1 MDTKNLIKKTMTLL
15 MIAIVSTGAIFA
27 KSVTPKQNDKGKWG
41 MVDNTGKWV
50 AKAEYTT
57 IEPYKDGYYLM
68 QKDGKWGLIRPDG
81 KKALDCKYK
90 HEMLSAVGYI
100 FAQEADNSSKWQAW
114 DKLADSGNKTSLKN
128 VSIKHV
134 NDTIQIISGEIG
146 SSYISIENS
155 KKYIQSIVDLR
166 RNGGQFSFLTTKGG
180 IAISGVSSAK
190 HLVGDIYACSHQRGC
205 DIYDLSTGKYIA
217 SVNSSALSQPMPTDQ
232 TLLVL
237 PVDYYNNKYLSNTG
251 KIYKDTLNRFDWQEN
266 RLIAD
271 GKGKYGLVDK
281 TGRNIIIPVEYD
293 AIICDQ
299 GNYKRIENGSIS
311 NNDNYYLRKG
321 SLWGIYASVNNSLK
335 MLTECIYPYCVED
348 GQKHI
353 PFKYLTYCEN
363 QNQPWDACFVVMSNG
378 KAGILDN
385 FGKEIVPC
393 KYDGGGFSDN
403 PRLGYLYD
411 NGKTITYNPL
421 DKGTTTRKY
430 SNYKRFIGAKS
441 YYRVEQNGKFGV
453 VDDKD
458 NLILPIKYSQIT
470 EAITSDNG
478 HLDDAFHVWDA
489 DGRIGVAKVING
501 KGKEIVPCAG
511 NYDRIW
517 GYEPYGII
525 VIKNGKQGCIKENGA
540 TFCRPVYDGH
550 INGLKRIG
558 FIKNSATS
566 NDVTVDIYDYNG
578 KYLTTVNVGSSYLD
592 QRWFVQ
598 KYLM

>member
-1 MDTKNLIKKTMTLL
+1 METSLYVPYENICLLEPYTDYWLVDLKFQYGYIANEDASSINIDIEKNL
-15 MIAIVSTGAIFA
+15 A
-27 KSVTPKQNDKGKWG
+27 
-41 MVDNTGKWV
+41 
-50 AKAEYTT
+50 
-57 IEPYKDGYYLM
+57 
-68 QKDGKWGLIRPDG
+68 
-81 KKALDCKYK
+81 
-90 HEMLSAVGYI
+90 
-100 FAQEADNSSKWQAW
+100 
-114 DKLADSGNKTSLKN
+114 
-128 VSIKHV
+128 
-134 NDTIQIISGEIG
+134 
-146 SSYISIENS
+146 
-155 KKYIQSIVDLR
+155 YIQSIVDLR

-180 IAISGVSSAK
+180 IAIIGVSSAK

-217 SVNSSALSQPMPTDQ
+217 SINSSTLSQPMPTDQ

-251 KIYKDTLNRFDWQEN
+251 KIYKDTLNRFDMQEN

-281 TGRNIIIPVEYD
+281 TGRNIKIPVEYD

-353 PFKYLTYCEN
+353 PFKYLTYREN

-411 NGKTITYNPL
+411 NGKTIIYNPI
-421 DKGTTTRKY
+421 DKSLTTRKY
-430 SNYKRFIGAKS
+430 SGYKRFIGAKS
-441 YYRVEQNGKFGV
+441 FYLVEQNGKFGV

-458 NLILPIKYSQIT
+458 NLVLPIKYSQIT

-478 HLDDAFHVWDA
+478 HLDDAFLNQL
-489 DGRIGVAKVING
+489 IPYKLQ
-501 KGKEIVPCAG
+501 KQLY
-511 NYDRIW
+511 NYE
-517 GYEPYGII
+517 Y
-525 VIKNGKQGCIKENGA
+525 
-540 TFCRPVYDGH
+540 TLLLF
-550 INGLKRIG
+550 
-558 FIKNSATS
+558 
-566 NDVTVDIYDYNG
+566 
-578 KYLTTVNVGSSYLD
+578 
-592 QRWFVQ
+592 
-598 KYLM
+598 

>member
-1 MDTKNLIKKTMTLL
+1 

-50 AKAEYTT
+50 AKAECTT

-68 QKDGKWGLIRPDG
+68 QKDGK
-81 KKALDCKYK
+81 KALDCKYK
-90 HEMLSAVGYI
+90 HEMLSAFGYI

-180 IAISGVSSAK
+180 IAIIGVSSAK

-251 KIYKDTLNRFDWQEN
+251 KIYKDTLNRFDMQEN

-281 TGRNIIIPVEYD
+281 TGRNIKIPVEYD

-353 PFKYLTYCEN
+353 PFKYLTYREN

-421 DKGTTTRKY
+421 DKGTRKY

-540 TFCRPVYDGH
+540 TFCHPVYDGH

-558 FIKNSATS
+558 FSKNSATS

-578 KYLTTVNVGSSYLD
+578 KYLTTVNVGNNYLD

>member
-1 MDTKNLIKKTMTLL
+1 M
-15 MIAIVSTGAIFA
+15 VS
-27 KSVTPKQNDKGKWG
+27 DKYVLPQIRQ
-41 MVDNTGKWV
+41 VDS
-50 AKAEYTT
+50 
-57 IEPYKDGYYLM
+57 
-68 QKDGKWGLIRPDG
+68 
-81 KKALDCKYK
+81 KALIPANTPQD
-90 HEMLSAVGYI
+90 AQI
-100 FAQEADNSSKWQAW
+100 FFR
-114 DKLADSGNKTSLKN
+114 LIICDSGN
-128 VSIKHV
+128 
-134 NDTIQIISGEIG
+134 
-146 SSYISIENS
+146 SS
-155 KKYIQSIVDLR
+155 
-166 RNGGQFSFLTTKGG
+166 
-180 IAISGVSSAK
+180 
-190 HLVGDIYACSHQRGC
+190 
-205 DIYDLSTGKYIA
+205 
-217 SVNSSALSQPMPTDQ
+217 
-232 TLLVL
+232 
-237 PVDYYNNKYLSNTG
+237 
-251 KIYKDTLNRFDWQEN
+251 
-266 RLIAD
+266 
-271 GKGKYGLVDK
+271 
-281 TGRNIIIPVEYD
+281 
-293 AIICDQ
+293 
-299 GNYKRIENGSIS
+299 RIENGSIS
-311 NNDNYYLRKG
+311 NNSNYYLKKG
-321 SLWGIYASVNNSLK
+321 SLWGIYAFVNNSLK

-353 PFKYLTYCEN
+353 PFKYLTYREN

-540 TFCRPVYDGH
+540 TFCHPVYDGH

-558 FIKNSATS
+558 FSKNSATS

-578 KYLTTVNVGSSYLD
+578 KYLTTVNVGNNYLD

>member
-1 MDTKNLIKKTMTLL
+1 

-50 AKAEYTT
+50 AKAECTT

-68 QKDGKWGLIRPDG
+68 QKDGK
-81 KKALDCKYK
+81 KALDCKYK
-90 HEMLSAVGYI
+90 HEMLSAFGYI

-180 IAISGVSSAK
+180 IAIIGVSSAK

-251 KIYKDTLNRFDWQEN
+251 KIYKDTLNRFDMQEN

-281 TGRNIIIPVEYD
+281 TGRNIKIPVEYD

-335 MLTECIYPYCVED
+335 MLTECIYPCSVED
-348 GQKHI
+348 GQKYI
-353 PFKYLTYCEN
+353 PFKYLRYREK
-363 QNQPWDACFVVMSNG
+363 QNKPWDACFVVMSNG
-378 KAGILDN
+378 KSGILDN

-393 KYDGGGFSDN
+393 KYDNGSFSDN

-411 NGKTITYNPL
+411 NGKTIIYNPI
-421 DKGTTTRKY
+421 DKSLTTRKY
-430 SNYKRFIGAKS
+430 SGYKRFIGAKS
-441 YYRVEQNGKFGV
+441 FYLVEQNGKFGV

-458 NLILPIKYSQIT
+458 NLVLPIKYSQIT

-489 DGRIGVAKVING
+489 NGRIGVAKVING

-517 GYEPYGII
+517 GYESYGVI
-525 VIKNGKQGCIKENGA
+525 VVKNGKQGRIKENGA

-558 FIKNSATS
+558 FIKNSASS

>member
-1 MDTKNLIKKTMTLL
+1 MTLL

-50 AKAEYTT
+50 AKAECTT

-68 QKDGKWGLIRPDG
+68 QKDGK
-81 KKALDCKYK
+81 KALDCKYK
-90 HEMLSAVGYI
+90 HEMLSAFGYI

-180 IAISGVSSAK
+180 IAIIGVSSAK

-251 KIYKDTLNRFDWQEN
+251 KIYKDTLNRFDMQEN

-281 TGRNIIIPVEYD
+281 TGRNIKIPVEYD

-335 MLTECIYPYCVED
+335 MLTECIYPCSVED
-348 GQKHI
+348 GQKYI
-353 PFKYLTYCEN
+353 PFKYLRYREK
-363 QNQPWDACFVVMSNG
+363 QNKPWDACFVVMSNG
-378 KAGILDN
+378 KSGILDN

-393 KYDGGGFSDN
+393 KYDNGSFSDN

-411 NGKTITYNPL
+411 NGKTIIYNPI
-421 DKGTTTRKY
+421 DKSLTTRKY
-430 SNYKRFIGAKS
+430 SGYKRFIGAKS
-441 YYRVEQNGKFGV
+441 FYLVEQNGKFGV

-458 NLILPIKYSQIT
+458 NLVLPIKYSQIT

-489 DGRIGVAKVING
+489 NGRIGVAKVING

-517 GYEPYGII
+517 GYESYGVI
-525 VIKNGKQGCIKENGA
+525 VVKNGKQGRIKENGA

-558 FIKNSATS
+558 FIKNSASS

>member
-1 MDTKNLIKKTMTLL
+1 MVALLI
-15 MIAIVSTGAIFA
+15 IAIVSTGAMFA
-27 KSVTPKQNDKGKWG
+27 QIVTPKQNDKGKWG

-50 AKAEYTT
+50 AKAEYTA
-57 IEPYKDGYYLM
+57 IEPFGDNYYIM
-68 QKDGKWGLIRPDG
+68 QKDGKWGLISPDG

-90 HEMLSAVGYI
+90 HEMLPVFGYI

-128 VSIKHV
+128 VSIKQI

-146 SSYISIENS
+146 KSYIYNATYN
-155 KKYIQSIVDLR
+155 KLTPKYGQSILGL
-166 RNGGQFSFLTTKGG
+166 RNGGQFKFLTTKGG
-180 IAISGVSSAK
+180 IAISGVSSAQ
-190 HLVGDIYACSHQRGC
+190 HLVGNIYACSQKGGYG
-205 DIYDLSTGKYIA
+205 IYDLSTGKYLTT
-217 SVNSSALSQPMPTDQ
+217 VYSSALSQPMPTDS
-232 TLLVL
+232 TLLLL
-237 PVDYYNNKYLSNTG
+237 PIDGGNKMLCISNTG
-251 KIYKDTLNRFDWQEN
+251 KIYRAYSSTD
-266 RLIAD
+266 IGMIISD
-271 GKGKYGLVDK
+271 GKGKYGLIDK
-281 TGRNIIIPVEYD
+281 TSKIVLPVEYD
-293 AIICDQ
+293 GIVQDTESS
-299 GNYKRIENGSIS
+299 RIENGNI
-311 NNDNYYLRKG
+311 NNNHNYYLMKD
-321 SLWGIYASVNNSLK
+321 SLWGICASVNNSLK

-353 PFKYLTYCEN
+353 PFKYLTYREN

-421 DKGTTTRKY
+421 DKGTRKY

-540 TFCRPVYDGH
+540 TFCHPVYDGH

-558 FIKNSATS
+558 FSKNSATS

-578 KYLTTVNVGSSYLD
+578 KYLTTVNVGNNYLD

>member
-1 MDTKNLIKKTMTLL
+1 MTLL

-50 AKAEYTT
+50 AKAECTT

-68 QKDGKWGLIRPDG
+68 QKDGK
-81 KKALDCKYK
+81 KALDCKYK
-90 HEMLSAVGYI
+90 HEMLSAFGYI

-180 IAISGVSSAK
+180 IAIIGVSSAK

-251 KIYKDTLNRFDWQEN
+251 KIYKDTLNRFDMQEN

-281 TGRNIIIPVEYD
+281 TGRNIKIPVEYD

-353 PFKYLTYCEN
+353 PFKYLTYREN

-421 DKGTTTRKY
+421 DKGTRKY

-540 TFCRPVYDGH
+540 TFCHPVYDGH

-558 FIKNSATS
+558 FSKNSATS

-578 KYLTTVNVGSSYLD
+578 KYLTTVNVGNNYLD

>member
-1 MDTKNLIKKTMTLL
+1 

-90 HEMLSAVGYI
+90 HEMLSAFGYI

-146 SSYISIENS
+146 KSYIYNATYN
-155 KKYIQSIVDLR
+155 KLTPKYGQSILGL
-166 RNGGQFSFLTTKGG
+166 RNGGQFKFLTTKGG
-180 IAISGVSSAK
+180 IAISGVSSAQ
-190 HLVGDIYACSHQRGC
+190 HLVGNIYACSQKGGYG
-205 DIYDLSTGKYIA
+205 IYDLSTGKYLTT
-217 SVNSSALSQPMPTDQ
+217 VYSSALSQPMPTDS
-232 TLLVL
+232 TLLLL
-237 PVDYYNNKYLSNTG
+237 PIDGGNKMLCISNTG
-251 KIYKDTLNRFDWQEN
+251 KIYRAYSSTD
-266 RLIAD
+266 IGMIISD
-271 GKGKYGLVDK
+271 GKGKYGLIDK
-281 TGRNIIIPVEYD
+281 NSKIVLPVEYD
-293 AIICDQ
+293 GIVQDTESS
-299 GNYKRIENGSIS
+299 RIENGSIS

-321 SLWGIYASVNNSLK
+321 SLWEIYASVNNSLK

-353 PFKYLTYCEN
+353 PFKYLTYREN

-421 DKGTTTRKY
+421 DKGTRKY

-489 DGRIGVAKVING
+489 NGRIGVAKVING

-517 GYEPYGII
+517 GYESYGVI
-525 VIKNGKQGCIKENGA
+525 VVKNGKQGCIKENGA

-558 FIKNSATS
+558 FIKNSASS

>member
-1 MDTKNLIKKTMTLL
+1 

-50 AKAEYTT
+50 AKAECTT

-68 QKDGKWGLIRPDG
+68 QKDGK
-81 KKALDCKYK
+81 KALDCKYK
-90 HEMLSAVGYI
+90 HEMLSAFGYI

-180 IAISGVSSAK
+180 IAIIGVSSAK

-251 KIYKDTLNRFDWQEN
+251 KIYKDTLNRFDMQEN

-281 TGRNIIIPVEYD
+281 TGRNIKIPVEYD

-353 PFKYLTYCEN
+353 PFKYLTYREN

-411 NGKTITYNPL
+411 NGKTIIYNPI
-421 DKGTTTRKY
+421 DKSLTTRKY
-430 SNYKRFIGAKS
+430 SGYKRFIGAKS
-441 YYRVEQNGKFGV
+441 FYLVEQNGKFGV

-458 NLILPIKYSQIT
+458 NLVLPIKYSQIT

-489 DGRIGVAKVING
+489 NGRIGVAKVING

-517 GYEPYGII
+517 GYESYGVI
-525 VIKNGKQGCIKENGA
+525 VVKNGKQGRIKENGA

-558 FIKNSATS
+558 FIKNSASS

>member
-1 MDTKNLIKKTMTLL
+1 

-50 AKAEYTT
+50 AKAECTT

-68 QKDGKWGLIRPDG
+68 QKDGK
-81 KKALDCKYK
+81 KALDCKYK
-90 HEMLSAVGYI
+90 HEMLSAFGYI

-180 IAISGVSSAK
+180 IAIIGVSSAK

-251 KIYKDTLNRFDWQEN
+251 KIYKDTLNRFDRQEN

-281 TGRNIIIPVEYD
+281 TGRNIKIPVEYD

-311 NNDNYYLRKG
+311 NNHNYYLMKD
-321 SLWGIYASVNNSLK
+321 SLWGIYAFVNNSLK

-353 PFKYLTYCEN
+353 PFKYLTYREN

-421 DKGTTTRKY
+421 DKGTRKY

-540 TFCRPVYDGH
+540 TFCHPVYDGH

-558 FIKNSATS
+558 FSKNSATS

-578 KYLTTVNVGSSYLD
+578 KYLTTVNVGNNYLD

>member
-1 MDTKNLIKKTMTLL
+1 

-50 AKAEYTT
+50 AKAECTT

-68 QKDGKWGLIRPDG
+68 QKDGK
-81 KKALDCKYK
+81 KALDCKYK
-90 HEMLSAVGYI
+90 HEMLSAFGYI

-180 IAISGVSSAK
+180 IAIIGVSSAK

-251 KIYKDTLNRFDWQEN
+251 KIYKDTLNRFDMQEN

-281 TGRNIIIPVEYD
+281 TGRNIKIPVEYD

-353 PFKYLTYCEN
+353 PFKYLTYREN

-411 NGKTITYNPL
+411 NGKTIIYNPI
-421 DKGTTTRKY
+421 DKSLTTRKY
-430 SNYKRFIGAKS
+430 SGYKRFIGAKS
-441 YYRVEQNGKFGV
+441 FYLVEQNGKFGV

-458 NLILPIKYSQIT
+458 NLVLPIKYSQIT

-489 DGRIGVAKVING
+489 NGRIGVAKVING

-517 GYEPYGII
+517 GYESYGVI
-525 VIKNGKQGCIKENGA
+525 VVKNGKQGCIKENGA

-558 FIKNSATS
+558 FIKNSASS